1 MSENPCPVW
10 TSAFI
15 CERAQKTSVYVSM
28 QMQAYGTCEYVEEKG
43 QSLSV
48 SFLWWPRSINCFLST
63 ETITPKLYCRSSTSC
78 WIANNHIFYFPKK
91 PTSQW
96 QVHDQSKILKT
107 NKTER
112 LWIQSFQTRM
122 WYLNASCQ
130 ICFIVEP
137 MQNREISRYTNEYV
151 HSVRGMCEVG
161 YIINYIRNKLNQ
173 HDTCISWVFSYIKRN
188 HSGICTS
195 RTMTVASFLYRAQ
208 GHSNVSNVLGY
219 WQPLSHTPNMKWG

>member
-96 QVHDQSKILKT
+96 QVHDQSKTLKT

-112 LWIQSFQTRM
+112 LWVSRHACGTWTHHVKSISLSNPCRIGKFLVTRT
-122 WYLNASCQ
+122 ST
-130 ICFIVEP
+130 FIL
-137 MQNREISRYTNEYV
+137 YV
-151 HSVRGMCEVG
+151 VCV
-161 YIINYIRNKLNQ
+161 K
-173 HDTCISWVFSYIKRN
+173 
-188 HSGICTS
+188 
-195 RTMTVASFLYRAQ
+195 
-208 GHSNVSNVLGY
+208 
-219 WQPLSHTPNMKWG
+219 